1 MTTKGQTA
9 FTGLTSGPSTQGQTA
24 FTGLTSGPSTQGL
37 TSGPSTQGLTS
48 GPSTQGVTSGLTSG
62 PTSAGLTATNDPNET
77 KSQSKLVDIEVKDEV
92 MALNL
97 IVSFL
102 NLAQRRGAFSLDES
116 SKLWECI
123 KMFQKP
129 V

>member
-1 MTTKGQTA
+1 M
-9 FTGLTSGPSTQGQTA
+9 S
-24 FTGLTSGPSTQGL
+24 
-37 TSGPSTQGLTS
+37 
-48 GPSTQGVTSGLTSG
+48 
-62 PTSAGLTATNDPNET
+62 
-77 KSQSKLVDIEVKDEV
+77 SQSDKNSEIDYSELNSQTQDNKDNTSVKPTQTKIVDIEVKDEV
-92 MALNL
+92 VALNL

>member
-1 MTTKGQTA
+1 M
-9 FTGLTSGPSTQGQTA
+9 
-24 FTGLTSGPSTQGL
+24 
-37 TSGPSTQGLTS
+37 
-48 GPSTQGVTSGLTSG
+48 
-62 PTSAGLTATNDPNET
+62 E
-77 KSQSKLVDIEVKDEV
+77 SKQVENNTPLQPRLVDTDVKDEV
-92 MALNL
+92 VALNL

-129 V
+129 QTHPNGG

>member
-9 FTGLTSGPSTQGQTA
+9 FTGLTSGPT
-24 FTGLTSGPSTQGL
+24 TQGL
-37 TSGPSTQGLTS
+37 TSGLTS
-48 GPSTQGVTSGLTSG
+48 GPTTQGVTSG